1 MQGVVFRG
9 EVVFVD
15 GVDIVM
21 RMDSGFNYLN
31 DPPPGVE
38 IRPGILNN
46 PR

>member
-1 MQGVVFRG
+1 MRGVVFRG

-31 DPPPGVE
+31 DPPQG
-38 IRPGILNN
+38 LK
-46 PR
+46 